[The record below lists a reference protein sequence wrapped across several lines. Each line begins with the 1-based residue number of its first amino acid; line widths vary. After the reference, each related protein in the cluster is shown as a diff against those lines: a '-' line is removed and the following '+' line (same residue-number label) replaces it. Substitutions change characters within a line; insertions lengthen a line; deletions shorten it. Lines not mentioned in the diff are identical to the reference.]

1 MPNNIER
8 LIASAKTPTEFARAY
23 FAYLKS
29 ALDEIDL
36 SSVEALVREFEDARQ
51 SGSTIFIAGNGGSA
65 TTATSMANDLGF
77 DLVKKSGTDRPFRLL
92 ALTDSN
98 SMMTAIANDI
108 GYDQVFVGQL
118 QLHWRDGD
126 RLLVISASGNSPN
139 LVAAEEWVHERKGR
153 VVALLGF
160 DGGRLARTSDV
171 VVHVPTTKG
180 EYGPVEDAHLILMHV
195 LAHWF
200 QARLRDS

>member
-1 MPNNIER
+1 
-8 LIASAKTPTEFARAY
+8 
-23 FAYLKS
+23 
-29 ALDEIDL
+29 
-36 SSVEALVREFEDARQ
+36 
-51 SGSTIFIAGNGGSA
+51 
-65 TTATSMANDLGF
+65 MANDLGF